1 MKHMN
6 MRRSVKWICTLIA
19 CTLLAGLIPLGV
31 FAAESV
37 AFENLALGKEV
48 TASSSFNDFYIPDK
62 MVDGTKRRGG
72 PFDYSRW
79 NSQATKGEEWLV
91 LDLGSVV
98 PVGSVR
104 IEWWDWQNLAGTI
117 TVLTSVDGAEYTQ
130 VGKVEGN
137 FQVAFNHFAFDEA
150 VEAQYIK
157 IILNDCIG
165 DWGYSILELEV
176 YPNGDNLAMGKTIT
190 ASSTHELGYT
200 TDRMIDGVKTEEYS
214 RWNSVATTGEEWLI
228 VDLEKIEAVQTVYME
243 WWDWVNIAG
252 TVTVLTSVDGVEY
265 KEIGKVE
272 GNKEVG
278 FNLFNLSEPVEA
290 RYIKIVFHNC
300 VSEWGYSLAELEI
313 YAAKAPVEEEDR
325 VTNLALGKTV
335 TASSSFNDFYT
346 PDKVVDGDKIG
357 DAGRWNSQATKEEE
371 WVLIDLEEVKSIEKV
386 HMEWWD
392 WQNLARTV
400 KVLVSTDN
408 ESYKQIG
415 IVEGNFQ
422 VAFNTF
428 EFTDPVSA
436 RYIKIVLDDCIG
448 DWGYSLKEI
457 EVIGS
462 DLPAEEDCKH
472 TGGKATCTD
481 QAVCTECG
489 DSYSEVDADN
499 HGETELKGA
508 KEATETE
515 PGYTGD
521 TVCKDCGKIVES
533 GKEIPAT
540 GTEVTPPPTGDTLT
554 IALMLSAVAVFAMAM
569 VGFRQRGKHSS
580 H

>member
-1 MKHMN
+1 MKHTN

-19 CTLLAGLIPLGV
+19 CTLLVGLIPLSV
-31 FAAESV
+31 FASETV
-37 AFENLALGKEV
+37 PFGNLALGKEL
-48 TASSSFNDFYIPDK
+48 TASSSYNDFYTPDK
-62 MVDGTKRRGG
+62 IVDGTKRRGG
-72 PFDYSRW
+72 QFDYSRW

-91 LDLGSVV
+91 LNLGSVV

-117 TVLTSVDGAEYTQ
+117 TVLTSVDGTEYTQ

-137 FQVAFNHFAFDEA
+137 FQVAFNHFAFDEV

-165 DWGYSILELEV
+165 DWGYSILELDV
-176 YPNGDNLAMGKTIT
+176 YPNGENLAMGKTIT

-200 TDRMIDGVKTEEYS
+200 TDRMIDGVKTEEFS
-214 RWNSVATTGEEWLI
+214 RWNSVATAGEEWLI

-272 GNKEVG
+272 GNKEVS

-290 RYIKIVFHNC
+290 RFVKIVFQNC
-300 VSEWGYSLAELEI
+300 VSEWGYSLSELEI
-313 YAAKAPVEEEDR
+313 YAANAPVEEEC
-325 VTNLALGKTV
+325 
-335 TASSSFNDFYT
+335 
-346 PDKVVDGDKIG
+346 
-357 DAGRWNSQATKEEE
+357 E
-371 WVLIDLEEVKSIEKV
+371 
-386 HMEWWD
+386 
-392 WQNLARTV
+392 
-400 KVLVSTDN
+400 
-408 ESYKQIG
+408 
-415 IVEGNFQ
+415 
-422 VAFNTF
+422 
-428 EFTDPVSA
+428 
-436 RYIKIVLDDCIG
+436 
-448 DWGYSLKEI
+448 
-457 EVIGS
+457 
-462 DLPAEEDCKH
+462 H

-489 DSYSEVDADN
+489 ESYGEVDADN

-521 TVCKDCGKIVES
+521 KVCKDCGKTVET
-533 GKEIPAT
+533 GTKIPAT
-540 GTEVTPPPTGDTLT
+540 GTEVTPPPTGDTLA
-554 IALMLSAVAVFAMAM
+554 IVLMLSAVALVAMAM